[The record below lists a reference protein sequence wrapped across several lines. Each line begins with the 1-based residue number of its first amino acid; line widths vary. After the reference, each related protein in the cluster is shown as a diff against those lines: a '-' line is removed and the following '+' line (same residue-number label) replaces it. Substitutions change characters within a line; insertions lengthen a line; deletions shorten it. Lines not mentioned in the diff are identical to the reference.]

1 MTDYFCCHVE
11 RKDEETLFRSPVVE
25 TSAVYSTLHTSHSKL
40 IITMDNKFKL
50 VSKFK
55 PAGDQP
61 QAVEELC
68 RNYNSGIDSQVLLGV
83 TGSGKTFVMANVI
96 EKLQKPT
103 LIISPNKIL
112 AAQTYA
118 EFKSFFPDNA
128 VEYFISYYD
137 YYQPEAYIPS
147 SDTYIEK
154 DSSVN
159 DHIDRLRLKATT
171 SLLERKDVIVV
182 ASVSC
187 IYNLGSPSDYRNM
200 CVEIVAGVEKTRQH
214 ILNELVAIHYERNEI
229 EFIRGR
235 FRVKGDT
242 VEIFPA
248 YLETAVRIE
257 FYGDFIE
264 SIKEFDPLTGEI
276 LRKKDRAYIYPA
288 KHFVTT
294 GPKLET
300 ALQTIKTELNE
311 RLAELN
317 SKKML
322 LEAQR
327 LEQRTK
333 YDMEMLAETGFCHGV
348 ENYSRHLAGNPP
360 GARPTTLIDYFLEAN
375 DDFLMIADESHI
387 SLPQIRGMYEGDRS
401 RKQTLVDFGF
411 RLPSALDNRPLKFP
425 EFEKLIKKFMMV
437 SATPGVYELERSK
450 KHIIDL
456 VIRPTGLV
464 DPEVVIRPIDGQI
477 QDMMLEIQKTV
488 DKKQRTLVTTLT
500 KKMSEDLAVYLK
512 EKGFKVE
519 YLHSEIETL
528 ERIEILKNLRL
539 GKFDVLVGINLLR
552 EGLDLPEVSL
562 VVVLDADKEGF
573 LRSESTLIQIC
584 GRAARNVD
592 GRVIFYADNMTGSMQ
607 RALKEMS
614 RRRNKQ
620 IEYNETNKIK
630 PRSIIKA
637 VHDLDEFQNLSKSEG
652 ITAMVAQTQA
662 EYITA
667 ANIDGI
673 INGIEERMKEAADSL
688 DFETAAIL
696 RDKMLE
702 LKSMKSGKMIKIAKK
717 KK

>member
-1 MTDYFCCHVE
+1 ME
-11 RKDEETLFRSPVVE
+11 
-25 TSAVYSTLHTSHSKL
+25 
-40 IITMDNKFKL
+40 NKFKL

-55 PAGDQP
+55 PSGDQP
-61 QAVEELC
+61 HAIDELYH
-68 RNYNSGIDSQVLLGV
+68 NYLNGINSQVLLGV
-83 TGSGKTFVMANVI
+83 TGSGKTFVMANLI

-118 EFKSFFPDNA
+118 EFKSFFPENA

-154 DSSVN
+154 DSSIN

-200 CVEIVAGVEKTRQH
+200 CVEIVAGVEKSRQQ
-214 ILNELVAIHYERNEI
+214 ILNELIAIHYERNEV
-229 EFIRGR
+229 EFIRGK

-264 SIKEFDPLTGEI
+264 GIKEFNPLTGEV
-276 LRKKDRAYIYPA
+276 LNKKDRAYIYPA

-300 ALQTIKTELNE
+300 ALKTIKTEMDE
-311 RLAELN
+311 RLAVLN
-317 SKKML
+317 SQKKL

-327 LEQRTK
+327 LEQRTR
-333 YDMEMLAETGFCHGV
+333 YDMEMLSETGFCTGI
-348 ENYSRHLAGNPP
+348 ENYSRHLAGNVP
-360 GARPTTLIDYFLEAN
+360 GARPSTLIDYFHEAS
-375 DDFLMIADESHI
+375 DDFLMISDESHI

-425 EFEKLIKKFMMV
+425 EYEKLIKKFMMV

-450 KHIIDL
+450 KHIVDL
-456 VIRPTGLV
+456 IIRPTGLV

-477 QDMMLEIQKTV
+477 QDMMQEIQKRV
-488 DKKQRTLVTTLT
+488 EKKQRTLITTLT

-528 ERIEILKNLRL
+528 DRIEILKNLRL

-573 LRSESTLIQIC
+573 LRSEPTLIQIC

-592 GRVIFYADNMTGSMQ
+592 GTVIFYADNMTGSMQ
-607 RALKEMS
+607 RALKEMD

-620 IEYNETNKIK
+620 LEYNKANNITPK
-630 PRSIIKA
+630 SIIKA
-637 VHDLDEFQNLSKSEG
+637 VHDLDEFQNISRAEG
-652 ITAMVAQTQA
+652 ITNMVAETQL
-662 EYITA
+662 EYVTPS
-667 ANIDGI
+667 NIDKI
-673 INGIEERMKEAADSL
+673 IEDIEDRMKKAADNL
-688 DFETAAIL
+688 DFETAAML
-696 RDKMLE
+696 RDKMIE
-702 LKSMKSGKMIKIAKK
+702 LKSMKSGKMPKKSNLKK